1 MRSPSSRRVLA
12 SCLLSTVGLGGSV
25 SLIACDKGDGGNGT
39 KAPKSSSV
47 KKGDKPTE
55 PDQMVEAIVAA
66 MQTNDREWVM
76 SFTTDPLS
84 DELSEEAF
92 NDFAKVIQW
101 LGELEDYHVE
111 VNNDQ
116 LVALQRD
123 YLLDFEKGQVKLHIT
138 AYPDGGG
145 LVGFRFSGDTFIRAE
160 HGALDDHYT
169 KFKVYDF
176 SFLDD
181 SRETIDGDSVPAGQ
195 VNYQVVVGGLEAK
208 EGEHHVIM
216 EKIVFNDGGK
226 EIYHE
231 PVEMDLRFEQNAE
244 GIPRGIVR
252 GFVYINEAG
261 HYDIDLKIRD
271 NVAGEE
277 IDYHHDVEVLSA
289 GASGSED

>member
-1 MRSPSSRRVLA
+1 MRSVSPRRLPTRLVIAA
-12 SCLLSTVGLGGSV
+12 SLLTVV
-25 SLIACDKGDGGNGT
+25 SLTACDKKGDDGGT
-39 KAPKSSSV
+39 EHPKATRV
-47 KKGDKPTE
+47 KKGEKPTE

-76 SFTTDPLS
+76 SFATDPLT

-101 LGELEDYHVE
+101 LGELKDYHVE

-123 YLLDFEKGQVKLHIT
+123 YLLEFEKGQVNLHIT

-160 HGALDDHYT
+160 HGALDDNYT

-176 SFLDD
+176 AFLDD
-181 SRETIDGDSVPAGQ
+181 MRETIDGDTVPAGQ
-195 VNYQVVVGGLEAK
+195 VNYQVVVGGLEAQ

-226 EIYHE
+226 EVYHE

-244 GIPRGIVR
+244 GIPRGVVR

-271 NVAGEE
+271 NIANQE
-277 IDYHHDVEVLSA
+277 IDYHHDVEVISA
-289 GASGSED
+289 GASPSED

>member
-1 MRSPSSRRVLA
+1 MRPSTPRPGLRSRLLVATALLA
-12 SCLLSTVGLGGSV
+12 VGTLA
-25 SLIACDKGDGGNGT
+25 ACDKSGGGS
-39 KAPKSSSV
+39 KDPGSVARV
-47 KKGDKPTE
+47 KKGEKPTE

-66 MQTNDREWVM
+66 MQTDDLEWIL
-76 SFTTDPLS
+76 SFSTEPLTE
-84 DELSEEAF
+84 ELNQEAF
-92 NDFAKVIQW
+92 NDFSKVVKW
-101 LGELEDYHVE
+101 LGSLKDFHVE

-123 YLLDFEKGQVKLHIT
+123 YLLDFEKGEVKLHIT

-145 LVGFRFSGDTFIRAE
+145 LVGFHFSGDTFVRAE
-160 HGALDDHYT
+160 HGALDDHYA

-176 SFLDD
+176 AFLDTTRD
-181 SRETIDGDSVPAGQ
+181 KIEGDSVPAGQ
-195 VNYQVVVGGLEAK
+195 VNYQIIVGGLEAE
-208 EGEHHVIM
+208 EGEHHVTM
-216 EKIVFNDGGK
+216 EKIVLTDAGK

-271 NVAGEE
+271 NFAGEE
-277 IDYHHDVEVLSA
+277 IDYHHDVQVLSA
-289 GASGSED
+289 GAEGSDE